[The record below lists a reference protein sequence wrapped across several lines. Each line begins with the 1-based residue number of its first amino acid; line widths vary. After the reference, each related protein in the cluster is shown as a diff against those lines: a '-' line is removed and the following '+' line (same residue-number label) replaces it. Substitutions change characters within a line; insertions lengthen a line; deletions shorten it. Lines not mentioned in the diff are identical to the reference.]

1 MSQVRESLSLEETNK
16 IRVSLGLKPLPTD
29 QEDTSTDPD
38 TQAQQNYKVH
48 LQQQTQQ
55 NESQATRLRILKAK
69 ENRERLSKLKGR
81 GLADLEP
88 GQSKDEDL
96 KKWVKKHKSKKFNLE
111 HTRLAARLKEESLNR
126 EEELLSNSYG
136 SKDLAGLRVAH
147 DLVDIQ
153 SNLIDNQEAG
163 MVLTLKD
170 SRILEAEDDQ
180 LENQELS
187 EQTKNKE
194 ALELKKQGKRAGQY
208 TGYDDDQFL
217 DPGQSKT
224 VLAKYSDTIDGK
236 REKSFTLGGELVAG
250 LDDRS
255 ERLNENGGGELG
267 SRNSKRETAEM
278 LKKDLLSLDY
288 SKVFANDYLQEDD
301 PNFKKK
307 LKKDKQKKKKQ
318 HASSRKAPSDM
329 ILDPAT
335 IDQSLVASSAMD
347 IDDQKPPLSMVEDSN
362 VIDDE
367 EVQAAMSR
375 MRREVGKLRRKTQQ
389 QQQQQNFDVEMASIK
404 SEADP
409 AIKVESNE
417 DLVKVEEGEESEDD
431 GRLIVDDTSEFIRT
445 ISLQQQRVAE
455 LRKKEE
461 AENRLKVERQRSL
474 SVIPEDGDGGVESPI
489 DEEEERKEMER
500 LMAGFKSEQRS
511 AKGPEVP
518 AVGGKMDEKKGEN
531 EDSYIAT
538 GSEKY
543 VLNGM
548 ASTLSLLKSQ
558 GLIKPLT
565 PEEREKERLY
575 KEKTKWLI
583 EQRRRDAI
591 REAEK
596 ERTKRMGD
604 AKDQAT
610 REYENRVRES
620 MMARETMEAYRHY
633 KPDVEIKY
641 NDEFGRELTQKEA
654 WKALSHKFHGKG
666 SGKAKTEKRIKKI
679 EEGKKLDAMASGD
692 TPTGTNEAF
701 RKRQEKLGSA
711 TMVLSVGNKGSA
723 PHQEEFL
730 SSLSKSSSS
739 TSTTKKSKQQN
750 SSKEM
755 IGSNTISHQPNS
767 NGHSSN
773 RNNSYKHR
781 NERLRESGNGLGE
794 EDLMNGLGSQI
805 NSGILSMMAPRKA
818 GFKPISDN
826 KNSASSKTT
835 VGGSNGDGRVI
846 SSKAKISIGLG
857 SGKRKADE
865 LDSESLE
872 GHESK
877 RAS

>member
-147 DLVDIQ
+147 DL
-153 SNLIDNQEAG
+153 AG

-180 LENQELS
+180 LENQEA
-187 EQTKNKE
+187 E

-236 REKSFTLGGELVAG
+236 REKSFTLGGELIAG

-255 ERLNENGGGELG
+255 ERLNENGGGEPG

-288 SKVFANDYLQEDD
+288 SSAFFANDYLQEDD
-301 PNFKKK
+301 PSFKKK

-329 ILDPAT
+329 VLDPAT

-389 QQQQQNFDVEMASIK
+389 QQQQQQQNFDVEMASIK

-409 AIKVESNE
+409 TIKVE
-417 DLVKVEEGEESEDD
+417 LEEGEESEDD

-730 SSLSKSSSS
+730 SSLS
-739 TSTTKKSKQQN
+739 N
-750 SSKEM
+750 SKEM